1 MSGAVVCMST
11 VRVTLLAVAA
21 ALMWLALSG
30 PAAADTTVTARLH
43 PINGSGVHGTA
54 TVTARDDGSL
64 TVVIHGSGYAPGLPH
79 AQHLHGSIGGGHF
92 MCPTMKDD
100 TNGDGVVTNEEGAGE
115 YGTIFMPLT
124 TRGDTSPKSGLALK
138 RMPVADSAGRI
149 DYRRTF
155 TPAEV
160 PDSLIRHLSDVHIV
174 QHGIDHN
181 GNGRYDMAA
190 LGVST
195 FAKNLGI
202 PGVPEEVTDPAA
214 CGVLTGAMSPAP
226 PHGGVETGG
235 GTGHP
240 VNLWLAGLG
249 ASLVGGCGLLLARR
263 PRRAE

>member
-1 MSGAVVCMST
+1 MNPVRRCM
-11 VRVTLLAVAA
+11 VAA
-21 ALMWLALSG
+21 TAALVCLGIAG
-30 PAAADTTVTARLH
+30 PAQADTTVTARLR
-43 PINGSGVHGTA
+43 PINHSGVHGTA

-79 AQHLHGSIGGGHF
+79 PQHIHGSMGGGHF

-100 TNGDGVVTNEEGAGE
+100 ANGDGVVTNEEGAGE
-115 YGTIFMPLT
+115 YGTIFLPLT
-124 TRGDTSPKSGLALK
+124 TRGDTSPKSGLALS
-138 RMPVADSAGRI
+138 RMPVADSTGHI

-155 TPAEV
+155 SAAEV
-160 PDSLIRHLSDVHIV
+160 PDNLIRHLSELHIV

-181 GNGRYDMAA
+181 GNGRYDIAS

-235 GTGHP
+235 GAGHP

-249 ASLVGGCGLLLARR
+249 GSLLAASALLVTRR
-263 PRRAE
+263 VRRGQ